1 MSKKTKLFLEFDRFR
16 IDVTER
22 VVMCEGEMVLL
33 TQKAFDVLLV
43 LVEKRGRI
51 VSKEELMRK
60 VWPDTYVE
68 ESNLA
73 QNIYTLRKAL
83 GQMPG
88 GDGYIATVPRRG
100 YRFAAEVREV
110 WEEDEKRNEPS
121 STKLDAQAGEHTGG
135 AVAAAP
141 AFTAFAINQGQAS
154 AEPDAA
160 LNKFSTSPEHESPLR
175 KVARHGLRGWLRDHS
190 SAVIVSGVVLLVGLA
205 AMIWM
210 INRGGLGTR
219 SGAIS
224 QEMTVAALTATGNI
238 ETAAISPDG
247 VYVAYAT
254 TDNADLSTLWI
265 EQLSTSTRRAV
276 IPASGNH
283 YYALTFSPDG
293 SHIYYVAATGEF
305 PPRSV
310 YRVSVLGG
318 PSKRLVEHI
327 NAAVSFSPD
336 GRQIALRR
344 AVDVRRVIVLSIAD
358 ADGGNEREVASIRYP
373 ELLYDPAWAPDG
385 KMIACAAGNPNG
397 VNDMYVVGV
406 RAGDWVMKTISGRR
420 WKWVGQMAWL
430 ADSRNL
436 VMVAQEN
443 SASPR
448 QVWLLDSV
456 SGEARRITN
465 DTSIYN
471 RLSFSA
477 GAGVILALQVKQV
490 SNIWL
495 IPPDDQAGAKQITFA
510 AGGYRGELSWTPDGK
525 IVYDSET
532 GSGSGI
538 SIMDSSGS
546 NPELLTGEITGEAY
560 FGHGRV
566 SPDGR
571 YIVFT
576 SDLNGE
582 RHIWRMNIDGTNLI
596 QLTNGLGEDH
606 PVCSPDGRWVYY
618 MYLERAGADRPTI
631 GRASIDGGEMKRLT
645 KEFTAFPSV
654 SPDGKMF
661 ACLHAAGP
669 GPLPWNI
676 AIYPIEGEG
685 PIKVFSQ
692 PIQSQT
698 IRWTPD
704 GRGLTYYENPAS
716 GSSKLWV
723 QPIDGG
729 EPIPL
734 AEFDVDR
741 IFGIDWSK
749 DGKFLACVRGLWAT
763 NAVLIKDFK

>member
-1 MSKKTKLFLEFDRFR
+1 MSQPTKLFLEFDRFR

-22 VVMCEGEMVLL
+22 VLMCEGEMVLL
-33 TQKAFDVLLV
+33 TQKAFEVLLV
-43 LVEKRGRI
+43 LVEKRGKI
-51 VSKEELMRK
+51 VSKEELMEK

-88 GDGYIATVPRRG
+88 GEGYIATVPRRG

-110 WEEDEKRNEPS
+110 RVEDGAKNEPS
-121 STKLDAQAGEHTGG
+121 PTKSNVEAGEYPGG

-141 AFTAFAINQGQAS
+141 AFTPL
-154 AEPDAA
+154 AENPYQTTVEAETTVNSELKA
-160 LNKFSTSPEHESPLR
+160 PEPKLPLR
-175 KVARHGLRGWLRDHS
+175 GVASPGLTGWLRDRKS
-190 SAVIVSGVVLLVGLA
+190 TVIVSAVVLLAGLA
-205 AMIWM
+205 ALIWM
-210 INRGGLGTR
+210 ISQGG
-219 SGAIS
+219 SGMRHSAIS
-224 QEMTVAALTATGNI
+224 HDMVVVALTTTGNI
-238 ETAAISPDG
+238 ATAAISPDG
-247 VYVAYAT
+247 AYVAYAT
-254 TDNADLSTLWI
+254 NDSADLSTLWI
-265 EQLSTSTRRAV
+265 EQLSTSTRRAI

-293 SHIYYVAATGEF
+293 SFVYYVAATIEF

-318 PSKRLVEHI
+318 PSKRLVENI

-336 GRQIALRR
+336 GTQIALRR
-344 AVDVRRVIVLSIAD
+344 AVDIRRVIVLSIAD

-406 RAGDWVMKTISGRR
+406 RAGDWAMKTLSDRR

-443 SASPR
+443 AASPR
-448 QVWLLDSV
+448 QVWLLDSA
-456 SGEARRITN
+456 SGEAHRITN

-471 RLSFSA
+471 RLSFSV
-477 GAGVILALQVKQV
+477 GGGSILALQVKQV
-490 SNIWL
+490 SNVWL
-495 IPPDDQAGAKQITFA
+495 MPTDDQAGAKQITFA

-532 GSGSGI
+532 GNGSAI

-546 NPELLTGEITGEAY
+546 NAELLTREITGQAY
-560 FGHGRV
+560 FGEGRV

-571 YIVFT
+571 YVVFT

-582 RHIWRMNIDGTNLI
+582 RHIWRMNIDGSNLI
-596 QLTNGLGEDH
+596 QLTNGAGEDY
-606 PVCSPDGRWVYY
+606 PYISPDGRWVFYT
-618 MYLERAGADRPTI
+618 YLERGGADRPTI
-631 GRASIDGGEMKRLT
+631 GRASIDGGEMKQLT
-645 KEFTAFPSV
+645 KDFTAFPSV
-654 SPDGKMF
+654 SPDGKTF
-661 ACLHAAGP
+661 ACLYAEGP

-676 AIYPIEGEG
+676 AIYPFEGG
-685 PIKVFSQ
+685 GRIKVFPQ

-698 IRWTPD
+698 LRWTPD
-704 GRGLTYYENPAS
+704 GRGLSYYENPPS
-716 GSSKLWV
+716 GSSKLWI
-723 QPIDGG
+723 QPLSGG

-734 AEFDVDR
+734 AEFDADR
-741 IFGIDWSK
+741 IFGFDWSR
-749 DGKFLACVRGLWAT
+749 DGKYLACVRGLWAT